1 MTTVKKI
8 ILLYSTLPITDRLT
22 HWLTTL
28 KYRATQLLLKY
39 KSGAL
44 VTQWGNGER
53 FTLYISSFSLY
64 FLPLYPFPKPKIVS
78 FCRKMSNM
86 SLLSQCHKKN
96 LSYALWENNSGSNSL
111 RESSASCAGLIME
124 MVMVMVMV
132 IITRWWWWIS
142 VAHLSSLTS
151 PNMSPPWPNISS
163 GTHDKSN
170 HFTSITHI
178 VLTCAWPV
186 LQHKKA
192 SLASKRGKKD
202 SF

>member
-8 ILLYSTLPITDRLT
+8 ILLYSTLPITDSLT

-78 FCRKMSNM
+78 FCRKMLNM
-86 SLLSQCHKKN
+86 SLLSRMSQKN

-111 RESSASCAGLIME
+111 RENSASCAGLM
-124 MVMVMVMV
+124 MVMVMNIRRSPVQPYV
-132 IITRWWWWIS
+132 PQY
-142 VAHLSSLTS
+142 VATVTQHFKWHPRQIKSFHINHPHR
-151 PNMSPPWPNISS
+151 PNMR
-163 GTHDKSN
+163 
-170 HFTSITHI
+170 
-178 VLTCAWPV
+178 LTCFAT
-186 LQHKKA
+186 
-192 SLASKRGKKD
+192 
-202 SF
+202 

>member
-1 MTTVKKI
+1 ME
-8 ILLYSTLPITDRLT
+8 R
-22 HWLTTL
+22 
-28 KYRATQLLLKY
+28 
-39 KSGAL
+39 G
-44 VTQWGNGER
+44 WGNGER
-53 FTLYISSFSLY
+53 FILSISSVSLY
-64 FLPLYPFPKPKIVS
+64 FPNVKYCTFVS
-78 FCRKMSNM
+78 NVT
-86 SLLSQCHKKN
+86 KN
-96 LSYALWENNSGSNSL
+96 LTYALWENNSGSNSL
-111 RESSASCAGLIME
+111 RESSASCAGLIMV

-186 LQHKKA
+186 LQHKKCFI
-192 SLASKRGKKD
+192 SVKTRKKGLFFRKVRRPKHSKPDLSKGSDRDD
-202 SF
+202 SDRAKMLY